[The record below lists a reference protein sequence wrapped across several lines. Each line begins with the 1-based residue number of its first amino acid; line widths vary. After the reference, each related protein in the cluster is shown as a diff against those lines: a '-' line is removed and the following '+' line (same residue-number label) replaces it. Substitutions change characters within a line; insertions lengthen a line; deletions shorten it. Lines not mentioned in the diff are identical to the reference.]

1 MVVALHTIKGAKERG
16 QWQLNLI
23 IFSSDDDDDDD
34 DDEAEEGNGQEKVS
48 SHFDFFVDF
57 LF

>member
-23 IFSSDDDDDDD
+23 IFSSDDDED

-48 SHFDFFVDF
+48 SHFDFF
-57 LF
+57 